1 MKAITAK
8 QAEKLLKKL
17 GLTSV
22 DNGVTFYATS
32 DDESA
37 VWEFDSKKE
46 RDAFVDKNKLWK

>member
-1 MKAITAK
+1 MTAITAK

>member
-22 DNGVTFYATS
+22 DNGITFCATS

-37 VWEFDSKKE
+37 VWEFYSKRE
-46 RDAFVDKNKLWK
+46 RDAFVEKNKLWK

>member
-37 VWEFDSKKE
+37 VWEFDSKIE
-46 RDAFVDKNKLWK
+46 RDAFVEKNKLWK